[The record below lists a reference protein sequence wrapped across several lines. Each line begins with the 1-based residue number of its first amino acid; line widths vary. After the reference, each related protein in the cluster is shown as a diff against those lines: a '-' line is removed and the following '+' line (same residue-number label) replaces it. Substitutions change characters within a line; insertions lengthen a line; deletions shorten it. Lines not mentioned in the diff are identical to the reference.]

1 MTISFDSRVNEV
13 VTIYEEV
20 VNHCATRTWQ
30 MLEKHGKI
38 EAISRLVVSADLQE
52 GFKILRDKGK
62 LNDTF
67 EHIVIEYKDK
77 FSKDVVEAATW
88 RLAHPYDLL

>member
-1 MTISFDSRVNEV
+1 MAISFDSRVNEV
-13 VTIYEEV
+13 VTIYEKA

-30 MLEKHGKI
+30 MLKKYGKI

-77 FSKDVVEAATW
+77 FSNDVVEAAIW
-88 RLAHPYDLL
+88 RLKYPDKLL